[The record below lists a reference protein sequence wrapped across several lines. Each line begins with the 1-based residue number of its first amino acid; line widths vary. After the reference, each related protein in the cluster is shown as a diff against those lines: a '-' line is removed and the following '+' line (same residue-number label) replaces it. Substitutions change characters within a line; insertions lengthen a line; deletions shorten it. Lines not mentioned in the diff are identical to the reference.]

1 MKKIIS
7 VVLMVGLCLLLVA
20 PTSVHAE
27 SVVSIKP
34 VTVSS
39 AGDRTAAITADGTL
53 WMWGN
58 YAQPFIDERG
68 GFDTGYKKSPV
79 KILTDAVY
87 VCCSTYH
94 AAAIKKDGSLWMW
107 GSNDY
112 GQLGNGK
119 KDDVIFGGESYQL
132 SPVKVMDD
140 VAMVSCGFAHTAAIK
155 TDGSLWL
162 FGSNEYG
169 QIGNNCAG
177 DVAKAGLHSV
187 KPEYALQTVPTKVMD
202 DVAYVSCGYN
212 FTAAIKKDG
221 TLWTWGDNQR
231 GQLGNGEYGGSIYR
245 GDQYV
250 PVKILDNV
258 MSVSCGNSHVAAVD
272 KDGVLWTWGW
282 NGHGCLGVGS
292 TSVAEKDGYNSSVPV
307 RIMDGVLYVDCGKYS
322 TAVVKDDGTLWIWGA
337 NMGVEII
344 GGDLPNSVGTPTKVM
359 DDCRG
364 LTLDDAI
371 AIFVIKSD
379 GALYGWGRKA
389 YLGIGKDSNEIQS
402 TPVKVLDNIAMPDAP
417 SDWAEKEVK
426 AAIKAKLVPKAL
438 QQCYQQPI
446 SRANMS
452 ELFIKL
458 IEKTSGKKISK
469 ILSKKGL
476 KLDKSTFT
484 DTSNKSI
491 LAMNVLGIITGKK
504 DKFDP
509 DGTFTEAQAV
519 TAVKR
524 TAKVLGIKYKSFGVK
539 KSKTKLTT
547 EQAIVTI
554 YRAFKMLKRK
564 S

>member
-1 MKKIIS
+1 M
-7 VVLMVGLCLLLVA
+7 
-20 PTSVHAE
+20 
-27 SVVSIKP
+27 
-34 VTVSS
+34 
-39 AGDRTAAITADGTL
+39 
-53 WMWGN
+53 
-58 YAQPFIDERG
+58 
-68 GFDTGYKKSPV
+68 
-79 KILTDAVY
+79 
-87 VCCSTYH
+87 
-94 AAAIKKDGSLWMW
+94 
-107 GSNDY
+107 
-112 GQLGNGK
+112 
-119 KDDVIFGGESYQL
+119 

-177 DVAKAGLHSV
+177 DVAKAGFHSV
-187 KPEYALQTVPTKVMD
+187 KLEYALQTVPTKVMD

-258 MSVSCGNSHVAAVD
+258 MSVSCGKSHVAAVD

-282 NGHGCLGVGS
+282 NGNGCLGVGS

-307 RIMDGVLYVDCGKYS
+307 RIMDGVLCVDCGKYN

-337 NMGVEII
+337 NRGAEII

-359 DDCRG
+359 DDCHG
-364 LTLDDAI
+364 LTLDGAI

-402 TPVKVLDNIAMPDAP
+402 TPVKILDNIAMPGR
-417 SDWAEKEVK
+417 SKELEPTLEPTK
-426 AAIKAKLVPKAL
+426 TPEPTETPKATETPEPTKTPELTPVSPLTRRLL
-438 QQCYQQPI
+438 QKRLWLIQ
-446 SRANMS
+446 NG
-452 ELFIKL
+452 ELNGPLRDRL
-458 IEKTSGKKISK
+458 IR
-469 ILSKKGL
+469 
-476 KLDKSTFT
+476 
-484 DTSNKSI
+484 
-491 LAMNVLGIITGKK
+491 LGPVWPVNI
-504 DKFDP
+504 D
-509 DGTFTEAQAV
+509 ENRQ
-519 TAVKR
+519 
-524 TAKVLGIKYKSFGVK
+524 
-539 KSKTKLTT
+539 
-547 EQAIVTI
+547 
-554 YRAFKMLKRK
+554 
-564 S
+564 